1 MPLPLPAATTTH
13 TARGILLMLVA
24 VLFFTTMDAVA
35 KGLVGGYPVFQV
47 IFFRFAGQIVL
58 VLLILRGAAVPA
70 LRTRYGGLHLA
81 RAALQF
87 GTVTLFFASLT
98 YIGLAEAQ
106 ALNDINP
113 VLITLGAA
121 LFLGERLGR
130 DRLFGVL
137 LAMIGA
143 MIVIRPGS
151 GVLTLPALLPIGAAI
166 CYAGSA
172 LITRRVGPFE
182 TPWTA
187 MLYTAGFGVLV
198 SGATL
203 PLVWVDIPPADLWRF
218 AALGVLGT
226 VAQLCIIRSF
236 SLAEAAAVAPF
247 SYAGILFAIGWG
259 IVLYGDYPDPAT
271 ILGALVIVSAGLYVW
286 HRETRSARTTA
297 ANEAG

>member
-1 MPLPLPAATTTH
+1 VLGERATLNG
-13 TARGILLMLVA
+13 RYRFLLA
-24 VLFFTTMDAVA
+24 VVRM
-35 KGLVGGYPVFQV
+35 
-47 IFFRFAGQIVL
+47 
-58 VLLILRGAAVPA
+58 LILRGATGPA
-70 LRTRYGGLHLA
+70 LRTRFGGLHLA
-81 RAALQF
+81 RAVLQF

-106 ALNDINP
+106 ALTDINP

-143 MIVIRPGS
+143 MIVIRPGA
-151 GVLTLPALLPIGAAI
+151 GVLTLAALLPIGAAI

-187 MLYTAGFGVLV
+187 MLYTAGFGVLA
-198 SGATL
+198 SGVTL
-203 PLVWVDIPPADLWRF
+203 PFLWVDIPPADLWRF

-236 SLAEAAAVAPF
+236 SLAEVAAVAPF
-247 SYAGILFAIGWG
+247 AYAGILFAIGWG

-271 ILGALVIVSAGLYVW
+271 LLGALVIVSAGLYVW
-286 HRETRSARTTA
+286 HRETRSARSA
-297 ANEAG
+297 EANEAG